1 MVAQA
6 IPKPYTETATP
17 RPQRRHY
24 FDNFARDLEMKIIT
38 PDLHAKTSNSTYGED
53 FVAAD
58 KQNIT
63 VSKVARRTR
72 RLYDSHVSPLNDLEV
87 LDQRVKKFN
96 ISVTPPKIKNAD
108 ELLYLSTYQVGYDKK
123 SNKIVNSSKI
133 HYFDELP
140 SKAQSNNL
148 PQTLYQAS
156 FDKQPEVD
164 QAKLNNPGRE
174 HAMTKLLYQVMTPN
188 LTARDLFH
196 AGGQLKKGTAYRF
209 DYQNANKFTPS
220 VPAERPKPV
229 FIHSNRAIKY
239 RKWAEQ

>member
-24 FDNFARDLEMKIIT
+24 LDKFARDLEVKIIT
-38 PDLHAKTSNSTYGED
+38 SDLQAKTSKSTYDED
-53 FVAAD
+53 FVPID
-58 KQNIT
+58 KQNIK
-63 VSKVARRTR
+63 VSKEARRTR
-72 RLYDSHVSPLNDLEV
+72 KVYDSHAPPLKDLEV

-123 SNKIVNSSKI
+123 SSKIVNTSKI

-140 SKAQSNNL
+140 TKRQSSNS
-148 PQTLYQAS
+148 PQSLYQAS
-156 FDKQPEVD
+156 FDSQPHAD
-164 QAKLNNPGRE
+164 MSKINNPGRE
-174 HAMTKLLYQVMTPN
+174 HAMTKLLYQVTTPN

-196 AGGQLKKGTAYRF
+196 AGGKLKNGTAYKF
-209 DYQNANKFTPS
+209 DYQNTNRFIPS
-220 VPAERPKPV
+220 IPAERPKPV
-229 FIHSNRAIKY
+229 FIHTNRAIKY

>member
-24 FDNFARDLEMKIIT
+24 FDKFARDLEVKIIT
-38 PDLHAKTSNSTYGED
+38 SDFQAKTSKSTYGED
-53 FVAAD
+53 FVPID
-58 KQNIT
+58 KQHI
-63 VSKVARRTR
+63 K
-72 RLYDSHVSPLNDLEV
+72 V

-123 SNKIVNSSKI
+123 SMNTSKI

-140 SKAQSNNL
+140 TKRQSNSS
-148 PQTLYQAS
+148 PQSLYQAS
-156 FDKQPEVD
+156 FDSQPHAD
-164 QAKLNNPGRE
+164 MSKINNPGRE
-174 HAMTKLLYQVMTPN
+174 HAMTKLLYQVTAPN

-196 AGGQLKKGTAYRF
+196 AGGKLKNGTAYKF
-209 DYQNANKFTPS
+209 DYQNTNRFIPS
-220 VPAERPKPV
+220 IPAERPKPV
-229 FIHSNRAIKY
+229 FIHTNRAIKY